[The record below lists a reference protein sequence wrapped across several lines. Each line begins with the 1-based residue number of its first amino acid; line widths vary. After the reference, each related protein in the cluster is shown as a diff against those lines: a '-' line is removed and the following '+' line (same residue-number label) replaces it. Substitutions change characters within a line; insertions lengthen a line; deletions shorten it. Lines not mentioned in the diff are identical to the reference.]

1 MMTLC
6 LKQIAVL
13 SFFMFI
19 FFHIYMTTY
28 LFTIEPQAPGP
39 IDTNSSNFHPQT
51 LHLKWAKSENSSY
64 VNMYYITINGRWQYT
79 SLTTLTW
86 GRDLEPGMNY
96 TVLIYAICW
105 YHDSYSKWSPVY
117 AGKINT
123 LRKWFVLQNFFLK
136 LFSHRIYSQLFF
148 FKKALPS
155 LYLRCSQSYPPSFII

>member
-1 MMTLC
+1 
-6 LKQIAVL
+6 
-13 SFFMFI
+13 
-19 FFHIYMTTY
+19 MTTY

-105 YHDSYSKWSPVY
+105 YHDSYSKRSPVY

-123 LRKWFVLQNFFLK
+123 LRKWFVLQNFFLN
-136 LFSHRIYSQLFF
+136 FSRTAYTVSFF
-148 FKKALPS
+148 FQESLAIFISQVFPKLPS
-155 LYLRCSQSYPPSFII
+155 LVHHIAYRF